1 MLREEVKDNQKTA
14 AVRKLNLVA
23 KIKDYLEKLLKIQ
36 YSGKVPKRSLA
47 KSRMSSFFPD

>member
-23 KIKDYLEKLLKIQ
+23 KIKDYLEKLLKI
-36 YSGKVPKRSLA
+36 STVE
-47 KSRMSSFFPD
+47 KSQKGLWLSQG